1 MITYRKLLPLS
12 LKSLLIHKLRSFL
25 SVLGVICG
33 VMAVMSMISI
43 GEGAKDKVLKDIES
57 LGLTNI
63 YINKINLTA
72 KQKEEAQARHSPG
85 VSWQDVGRLR
95 QLTEYIRGVA
105 AMREIT
111 RSLVTSHASVTP
123 KIVQV
128 TPNYFALAG
137 IGLASGRLL
146 LPIDEQENNP
156 VCVLG
161 ADVAVQLGKDGRV
174 GSSLRVGGTLY
185 TVVGILAEQSIIKDD
200 SGKISPDNYNQTL
213 FLPFPGQEVAL
224 SGNSSS
230 SSENLS
236 RVLVEVLH
244 GKEVAKANIL
254 IDRTLEITHN
264 GVRDFQVVVPQEL
277 LQQSLKTQK
286 LFNIVLAMI
295 GGISLFV
302 GGIGIMNIMLATVS
316 ERKQEIGLRRAVGAT
331 ARDILW
337 QFLAEAIMLTV
348 IGGFLGIF
356 LGTLVIFL
364 AERTTGWPM
373 HVTVWAMLAPFFLSI
388 ITGICSGIYPANQ
401 AAHMDPIQALRSV

>member
-72 KQKEEAQARHSPG
+72 KQKEEALARHSPG

-111 RSLVTSHASVTP
+111 RSLVTSHVSVTP

-137 IGLASGRLL
+137 IGLANGRLL

-174 GSSLRVGGTLY
+174 GSSIRVGGTLY